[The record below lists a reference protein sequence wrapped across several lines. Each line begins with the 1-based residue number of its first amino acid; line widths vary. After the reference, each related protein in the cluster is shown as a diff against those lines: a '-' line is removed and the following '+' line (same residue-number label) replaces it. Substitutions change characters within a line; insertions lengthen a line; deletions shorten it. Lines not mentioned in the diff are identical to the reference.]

1 VYADPSESAGRSYRS
16 TATTARCAH
25 PQGSQSVV
33 IPSHS
38 VSRFCTGADLQP
50 VGASLPCPGARVPLP
65 GCAAGRARRA
75 HVCPYPPQHYDPT
88 RITVS
93 GFSAGANLAMV
104 LAVTHSADPSL
115 PPVRAVASL
124 YGNSFIDAPRPPAPS
139 PTFDDGTVVRP
150 AIRAWLYKCYL
161 LPDQDRSALG
171 LSPDHAPIDAYPER
185 VLVTCGEA
193 DDLHG
198 PGRRLVDWLQGGGH
212 GGAEF
217 VGVTRGAH
225 AFDKGAR
232 TDTLRAKRDGV
243 YARVGAMMREAGK

>member
-1 VYADPSESAGRSYRS
+1 MLILVSQPVARIAALRLPQGAPTPRDPSPWSSPAILSPGSARELTCNPSGLPSPAQAPES
-16 TATTARCAH
+16 
-25 PQGSQSVV
+25 
-33 IPSHS
+33 
-38 VSRFCTGADLQP
+38 
-50 VGASLPCPGARVPLP
+50 
-65 GCAAGRARRA
+65 
-75 HVCPYPPQHYDPT
+75 PYPAAPQDALDALMYVLTHPSMYDPT